1 MWYQLR
7 SCGINW
13 VAQMVDELVLR
24 VEDWLIIY
32 YFGSNGWKYRSHCDC
47 QKSTC
52 RSCLPAVKQEVFHWH
67 LRDLRWSSKT
77 QKWKLP
83 SFKFWGWKPTFHD
96 FCHVL
101 FVKIVSK
108 SRLTQVRVFNHTVN
122 EKNVEKK
129 MWPSYFYL
137 SQYIIW
143 LYCPWFLHRHI

>member
-1 MWYQLR
+1 MQYQLR

-52 RSCLPAVKQEVFHWH
+52 RSRLPAVKQEVFHWH

-83 SFKFWGWKPTFHD
+83 SFQFWGWKPTFHD

-101 FVKIVSK
+101 FVKIVTK

-122 EKNVEKK
+122 ENNVEKK
-129 MWPSYFYL
+129 NVAIFHLFITVHHL
-137 SQYIIW
+137 SLLSLI
-143 LYCPWFLHRHI
+143 FA